1 MNGTKW
7 YKLNKSNEPLE
18 IAIEEQVSRLE
29 EYIDKRSSSTITEV
43 GGTIF
48 SSILAV
54 LVEKAMISYDFSS
67 GVFSFLGTVNPVAK
81 TIIIYIV
88 VFITA
93 SCICRVLSILARK
106 ITKAQDNKK
115 HPEQIENLKKYFYK
129 KVLNDIV
136 TGISLEK
143 KASELQ
149 EANASGVIQDQDKAL
164 ISIYLTEAV
173 YYFNQASR
181 GITDFQLV
189 EYPNEKRKNYALY
202 LEDIGAD
209 TLERIFKLCTES
221 LGRIANVQMDFLGA
235 SVIDSAMSAKMMF
248 ISYVAQISKSKEMS
262 DAKGSDK
269 ER

>member
-18 IAIEEQVSRLE
+18 IAIEEQFSRLE

-81 TIIIYIV
+81 TIIIYIA

-93 SCICRVLSILARK
+93 SCICRALSTIAKK

-149 EANASGVIQDQDKAL
+149 KVNASGVIQDQDKAL

-173 YYFNQASR
+173 YYFNQAIR

-189 EYPNEKRKNYALY
+189 EYPNKKRKNYALY
-202 LEDIGAD
+202 LKDIGAD

-221 LGRIANVQMDFLGA
+221 LGRIGDVEKDFLGT
-235 SVIDSAMSAKMMF
+235 SVIDSAGEAEKMF
-248 ISYVAQISKSKEMS
+248 NSYIAQVSESKK
-262 DAKGSDK
+262 DV
-269 ER
+269 R